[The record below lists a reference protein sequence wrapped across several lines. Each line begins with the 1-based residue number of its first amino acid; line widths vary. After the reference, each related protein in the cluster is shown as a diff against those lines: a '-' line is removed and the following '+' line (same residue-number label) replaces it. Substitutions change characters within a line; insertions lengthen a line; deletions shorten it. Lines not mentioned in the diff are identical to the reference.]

1 MHELSP
7 KPHYLEINISIM
19 KTILITIIS
28 LLILNLP
35 ITLLSQNCNDKNIH
49 SGLCKEPFD
58 IDYEDTGKSMS
69 FPMMV
74 GKTQK
79 LVMTLPGKK
88 DYYFAVCSENGT
100 ALKFKIKSAVNQN
113 EVIFDN
119 TKDFDEPQS
128 IEFSMLFTNKI
139 LFEITLPA
147 IFGSDTDKK
156 PVCIGMLIYY
166 KDN

>member
-1 MHELSP
+1 
-7 KPHYLEINISIM
+7 M
-19 KTILITIIS
+19 KKTITIIS
-28 LLILNLP
+28 FLILYLP
-35 ITLLSQNCNDKNIH
+35 VTLPGQNCNDKNIH

-58 IDYEDTGKSMS
+58 LDYEDTGKSMS
-69 FPMMV
+69 FPMIT

-100 ALKFKIKSAVNQN
+100 KLKFKIKSAVNQD

-119 TKDFDEPQS
+119 TKDFDEQQNV
-128 IEFSMLFTNKI
+128 EFSMLFTNKI

-147 IFGSDTDKK
+147 VFGNDIGNK